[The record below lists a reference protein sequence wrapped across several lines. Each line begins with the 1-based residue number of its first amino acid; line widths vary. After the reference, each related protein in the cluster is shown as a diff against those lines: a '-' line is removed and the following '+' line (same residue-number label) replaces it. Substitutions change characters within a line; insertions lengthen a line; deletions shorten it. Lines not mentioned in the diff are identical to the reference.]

1 MRNINASLLGKRRT
15 SIFIAHRLR
24 TVAEAGT
31 SAIVILPAKDVISNK
46 PTDIIFVLKE
56 GQVVEQGTHDELMRM
71 KGLYYSMWM
80 EQQADIFAEESPEV
94 SQ

>member
-1 MRNINASLLGKRRT
+1 MRNINASLLGKRRA

-24 TVAEAGT
+24 TVVEAGT
-31 SAIVILPAKDVISNK
+31 SALVILLARDVIANGSA
-46 PTDIIFVLKE
+46 DIIFVLKE

-94 SQ
+94 SE

>member
-1 MRNINASLLGKRRT
+1 MTNTES
-15 SIFIAHRLR
+15 
-24 TVAEAGT
+24 
-31 SAIVILPAKDVISNK
+31 
-46 PTDIIFVLKE
+46 DIIFVLKE

>member
-24 TVAEAGT
+24 TVVEAGT
-31 SAIVILPAKDVISNK
+31 SALVISPLQDAISNNFA
-46 PTDIIFVLKE
+46 DIIFVLKE

-80 EQQADIFAEESPEV
+80 EQQADIFAEVSSEV
-94 SQ
+94 SE